1 MAAECDGTGVTVN
14 AVCPGYTDTDLVQES
29 IDRIVHKTGRSRETA
44 LAALLEA
51 DQQERLILPAE
62 VASAVLALCD
72 PSTRVTGEAV
82 AVRSGN

>member
-29 IDRIVHKTGRSRETA
+29 IDRIVHKTGRSREAA
-44 LAALLEA
+44 LAALLKA

-62 VASAVLALCD
+62 VAAAVLTLCE

-82 AVRSGN
+82 AVRGGN